1 MDSFLLISQYFK
13 GWDSDEA
20 SESETLLQLQ
30 YLWIRGGKMVNNQ
43 DKYILVQILKKS
55 KLMQK
60 SIMNNVSTFQMKD
73 LSLNLGK
80 PTSLSQH

>member
-30 YLWIRGGKMVNNQ
+30 YLWIRGGKMVKNQ
-43 DKYILVQILKKS
+43 DKYILVQI
-55 KLMQK
+55 
-60 SIMNNVSTFQMKD
+60 
-73 LSLNLGK
+73 
-80 PTSLSQH
+80 